1 MSAPFLTICVP
12 SRNRQL
18 YFKQT
23 ITALLRNRSADIEFV
38 FTDNSDDPT
47 IMNDFMQTW
56 KHDPL
61 IKYLPSGPSVFSM
74 VDNWERSAEA
84 STGQWVCFIG
94 DDDYIDTDIASLI
107 EKIAAIAPAAD
118 AISWNRLAYN
128 WPGTRPHDCPVA
140 VPIGDM
146 IVEVPRDL
154 LMRRM
159 FGWERAT
166 IVPECLF
173 SIYHACVR
181 RDLLETIKA
190 KYGGRYFQ
198 HPTVDFDSSFKILN
212 TAKKFISIER
222 PYSVLGA
229 CPQSNSAS
237 VGRMEDMKKK
247 HAEFL
252 KDLGRN
258 MDEDPFMKGF
268 PFPSILGVS
277 AAIAAAQH
285 WFKVTYAFDYPN
297 WEINFVKACELSCNT
312 AESPEAFEFYKEG
325 YRKAFAAWNG
335 GIFARHFNPNFK
347 VATQAPIYFVGAKDR
362 LAFVDEHIN
371 GVATPAD
378 LYDTIS
384 AILVLSREMKIAIQY
399 LNPES

>member
-1 MSAPFLTICVP
+1 LSVPFLSICVP
-12 SRNRQL
+12 SRNRQF
-18 YFKQT
+18 YFKHT
-23 ITALLRNRSADIEFV
+23 ITALLRERSADIEFV
-38 FTDNSDDPT
+38 FTDNSDDPS

-56 KHDPL
+56 KDDPR
-61 IKYLPSGPSVFSM
+61 ITYLPSGSGVFSM

-84 STGQWVCFIG
+84 ATGQWICFIG
-94 DDDYIDTDIASLI
+94 DDDYIDTDIASVI
-107 EKIAAIAPAAD
+107 ARIAAVQPLAD
-118 AISWNRLAYN
+118 SISWNRLAYN

-146 IVEVPRDL
+146 IVDVPREL
-154 LMRRM
+154 LLKRM
-159 FGWERAT
+159 FGWDRAT

-212 TAKKFISIER
+212 TAAKFISIER
-222 PYSVLGA
+222 PFSVLGA

-258 MDEDPFMKGF
+258 MDEDPFMRGF

-285 WFKVTYAFDYPN
+285 WFKVTYDFDFPN
-297 WEINFVKACELSCNT
+297 WEINFAKACEMSCNT
-312 AESPEAFEFYKEG
+312 AESPEAFEFYKQG
-325 YRKAFAAWNG
+325 YAKAFAVWQG
-335 GIFARHFNPNFK
+335 GTFAKHFNPEYK
-347 VATQAPIYFVGAKDR
+347 IATEAPICFLGVSDR
-362 LAFVDEHIN
+362 LVLVDEHIN
-371 GVATPAD
+371 GAVSPAE
-378 LYDTIS
+378 LYETIRS
-384 AILVLSREMKIAIQY
+384 MLVTSDEMRINIQSIDP
-399 LNPES
+399 NA

>member
-1 MSAPFLTICVP
+1 MSAPFLSICVP
-12 SRNRQL
+12 SRNRQF

-23 ITALLRNRSADIEFV
+23 ITALLRERSADIEFV

-47 IMNDFMQTW
+47 IMNDFMQSW
-56 KHDPL
+56 RNDPL
-61 IKYLPSGPSVFSM
+61 IKYLPSGSSVFSM
-74 VDNWERSAEA
+74 VDNWERTAEA
-84 STGQWVCFIG
+84 ATGQWICFIG
-94 DDDYIDTDIASLI
+94 DDDYIDTEIAAVI
-107 EKIAAIAPAAD
+107 AKIATIEPVAD

-146 IVEVPRDL
+146 IVEVPREL

-181 RDLLETIKA
+181 RDLLETIKQ

-212 TAKKFISIER
+212 TAQKFISIER

-258 MDEDPFMKGF
+258 MDEDPFMRGF

-285 WFKVTYAFDYPN
+285 WFKVTYAFDFPN
-297 WEINFVKACELSCNT
+297 WEINFAKACELSCNT
-312 AESPEAFEFYKEG
+312 AESKEAFEFYKDG
-325 YRKAFAAWNG
+325 YGKAFAVWNG
-335 GIFARHFNPNFK
+335 GKFAKYFNPEFNVQTK
-347 VATQAPIYFVGAKDR
+347 SPIYFLGARDR
-362 LAFVDEHIN
+362 LTFVDEHIN
-371 GVATPAD
+371 GIQTPEGLYNTIRDMLVPTDEMSVAIMYLDP
-378 LYDTIS
+378 S
-384 AILVLSREMKIAIQY
+384 A
-399 LNPES
+399 

>member
-1 MSAPFLTICVP
+1 MTVPFLSICVP
-12 SRNRQL
+12 SRNRQF
-18 YFKQT
+18 YFQQT
-23 ITALLRNRSADIEFV
+23 ITALLRDRAADVEFV

-47 IMNDFMQTW
+47 IMNNFMQTW
-56 KHDPL
+56 KDDAR
-61 IKYLPSGPSVFSM
+61 ITYLPSGPSVFSM

-84 STGQWVCFIG
+84 STGQWICFIG
-94 DDDYIDTDIASLI
+94 DDDYIDTDIAAVI
-107 EKIAAIAPAAD
+107 ARIAAVQPVAD
-118 AISWNRLAYN
+118 SISWNRLAYN
-128 WPGTRPHDCPVA
+128 WPGTRPHDCPIA
-140 VPIGDM
+140 VPVGDM
-146 IVEVPRDL
+146 IVDVPREL
-154 LMRRM
+154 LLKRM
-159 FGWERAT
+159 FGWDRAT

-212 TAKKFISIER
+212 TANKFISIER
-222 PYSVLGA
+222 PFSVLGA

-258 MDEDPFMKGF
+258 MDEDPFMRGF

-285 WFKVTYAFDYPN
+285 WFKVTYDFDFPN
-297 WEINFVKACELSCNT
+297 WEINFAKACELSCNT
-312 AESPEAFEFYKEG
+312 AESREAFEFYKQG
-325 YRKAFAAWNG
+325 YSRAFESWKG
-335 GIFARHFNPNFK
+335 GKYLEYFK
-347 VATQAPIYFVGAKDR
+347 PKYPEPGAVVVYFLGVSDR
-362 LAFVDEHIN
+362 LAFVDERIN
-371 GVATPAD
+371 GVETPAD
-378 LYDTIS
+378 LYDNLKD
-384 AILVLSREMKIAIQY
+384 ILVPPTEMKMSIAMLDPQA
-399 LNPES
+399 